1 MITPSATPE
10 KFRGA
15 ASVSFTVK
23 DIQKSLAWYH
33 DVLGLGVERA
43 VERDGKCVFI
53 ALKAGD
59 VRISL
64 NQDDGAKGWDRKK
77 GQGFSVNIAVTE
89 DIDAIA
95 NRIKASGEAEE
106 VHRGGVVPEEGD
118 PPIEPV
124 DQRPRA
130 RPRDRDAGAGRPDD
144 P

>member
-1 MITPSATPE
+1 MTTPTATPE

-23 DIQKSLAWYH
+23 DLEKSLAWYH

-77 GQGFSVNIAVTE
+77 GLGFSINISVTE

-95 NRIKASGEAEE
+95 NRIKASG
-106 VHRGGVVPEEGD
+106 GKLD
-118 PPIEPV
+118 SEPV
-124 DQRPRA
+124 DAPWGA
-130 RPRDRDAGAGRPDD
+130 RFFSLTDPDGYKLGMLKWLA
-144 P
+144 